1 MKCWFVEK
9 VKQNIWMGFLSILF
23 QIIGINTFLSVGGSV
38 IALRNDISNYNDKL
52 EGKDPRNESATLSMK

>member
-1 MKCWFVEK
+1 MKYWFIEK

-23 QIIGINTFLSVGGSV
+23 QIIGINTFLSVCGSV

-52 EGKDPRNESATLSMK
+52 EGKDPQNESTTLSMK

>member
-1 MKCWFVEK
+1 MKYWFIEK

-23 QIIGINTFLSVGGSV
+23 QIIGINTVLSVCGSV

-52 EGKDPRNESATLSMK
+52 EGKDPQNESTTLSMK